1 MFTWWAISATIKWGY
16 TLYSVMTISISGN
29 QNWWDKLHSTLIA
42 ASAAIKINETDYTL
56 RRWRAVSAAIKW
68 DKSHYKAC
76 GTVCTSMNG
85 LVTGAFFFFR
95 SIEIFFLFFF
105 SNSLRLLPARPTGI
119 CSITWQGLVRRFC
132 EWLTAVLLPSRPSL
146 AFHVVPRHDLAHLE
160 RHRNHSLLIHGYCRL
175 AAATACGRTKHRAI
189 PRSGL
194 TEERYLFPWK
204 HGPSGCWRWRESG
217 CLVGVSSPCWD
228 LSVGIC
234 ADSRESALS

>member
-1 MFTWWAISATIKWGY
+1 MRQI
-16 TLYSVMTISISGN
+16 TLYADDEQYQLQS
-29 QNWWDKLHSTLIA
+29 
-42 ASAAIKINETDYTL
+42 NETNHIIKLVGLCVPIWMVWL
-56 RRWRAVSAAIKW
+56 RERFSSLDPLR
-68 DKSHYKAC
+68 
-76 GTVCTSMNG
+76 
-85 LVTGAFFFFR
+85 FF
-95 SIEIFFLFFF
+95 SFLFF

-175 AAATACGRTKHRAI
+175 AAATACGRTKHRVI